1 MNNFCHGKTNLLVN
15 LSLVNS
21 SLVNLIYLYIFTTL
35 PSCWRTMF
43 SPFCRSCILLLFK
56 SYTAAGIFV
65 AVEFDAFQ
73 IEGLSFVYAEL
84 DFYFPCHITFKRV
97 VSALGA
103 YCFFDNKPKALQG
116 YCIEDTKQLS
126 LF

>member
-1 MNNFCHGKTNLLVN
+1 
-15 LSLVNS
+15 
-21 SLVNLIYLYIFTTL
+21 
-35 PSCWRTMF
+35 MF
-43 SPFCRSCILLLFK
+43 SPYCRFCILLPFK

-116 YCIEDTKQLS
+116 YCIEVTKQLS